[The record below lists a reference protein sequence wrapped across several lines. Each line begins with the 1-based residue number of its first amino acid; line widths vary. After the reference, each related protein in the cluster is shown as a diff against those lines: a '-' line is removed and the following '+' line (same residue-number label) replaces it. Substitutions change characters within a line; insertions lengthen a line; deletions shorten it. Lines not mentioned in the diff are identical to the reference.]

1 MKQPT
6 PLQKIHLEAIE
17 KIDKLIDSLPF
28 NEKKTA
34 KQAKRANVQI
44 LYKLGWR
51 EPKTSSPAPIRRNP
65 FKKVALTA
73 GEKKNIAS
81 KKIDNS
87 NAPKSPF
94 KKKLGAKKK
103 AKAIDNSSAPKDPF
117 KKTIEPIIP
126 TAKTKEGKKFNGR
139 LSKERKLAI

>member
-51 EPKTSSPAPIRRNP
+51 LERT
-65 FKKVALTA
+65 
-73 GEKKNIAS
+73 KN
-81 KKIDNS
+81 KQPCTN
-87 NAPKSPF
+87 
-94 KKKLGAKKK
+94 KKKPVQEGCFDCWRKEKHC
-103 AKAIDNSSAPKDPF
+103 F
-117 KKTIEPIIP
+117 KED
-126 TAKTKEGKKFNGR
+126 
-139 LSKERKLAI
+139 